1 MARRVGV
8 FGGSFDPIHVG
19 HLMLAE
25 FCRDAAR
32 LDEVRFIPA
41 AQAPHKD
48 RAEASNQSRLEMLRL
63 ATLGNP
69 HFVIDECEL
78 HRGGRSFT
86 VDTLEDLASRIPDDE
101 LFLLMGSDS
110 LSDFPTWRM
119 PERICELATP
129 LVVHRGGTDSPDWSA
144 LEELVSPERLAEIAR
159 MAVGFPAVEISS
171 SEMRN
176 RIGLG
181 RSIRYFV
188 PRAVEEYIRHQRLY
202 QRANA

>member
-1 MARRVGV
+1 M
-8 FGGSFDPIHVG
+8 
-19 HLMLAE
+19 
-25 FCRDAAR
+25 
-32 LDEVRFIPA
+32 
-41 AQAPHKD
+41 
-48 RAEASNQSRLEMLRL
+48 
-63 ATLGNP
+63 
-69 HFVIDECEL
+69 
-78 HRGGRSFT
+78 
-86 VDTLEDLASRIPDDE
+86 DTLEDLASRIPGDE

-110 LSDFPTWRM
+110 LSDFQLGGCRSH
-119 PERICELATP
+119 CELATP
-129 LVVHRGGTDSPDWSA
+129 LVVHRGGTESPDWSA

-202 QRANA
+202 QRADA